1 MYREVKTM
9 ELFSYAVLL
18 LILTAKLCSADEG
31 KDKALNFGYYNNLL
45 NQEIRQWN

>member
-18 LILTAKLCSADEG
+18 LVLTAKLCSADEG
-31 KDKALNFGYYNNLL
+31 KEMTLNFGFINSSK
-45 NQEIRQWN
+45 I